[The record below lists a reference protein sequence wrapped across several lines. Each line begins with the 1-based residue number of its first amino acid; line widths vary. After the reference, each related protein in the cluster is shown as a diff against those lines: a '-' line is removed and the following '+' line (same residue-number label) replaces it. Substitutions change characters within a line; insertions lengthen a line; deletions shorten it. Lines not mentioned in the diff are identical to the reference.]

1 MSFGPPVTPPQ
12 RESDPRGLLRAT
24 HFQLTFVLATVL
36 LVVEAG
42 LFAAGVYASTDPI
55 RLGAFGSAAF
65 LSAIGLEIERNGAG
79 KPRLR
84 GGGLLFAIGLLEV
97 VICLRTGGLN
107 SPYFLLVASTCVF
120 LGLTIS
126 GARAIYM
133 AGMLVAAYILGLRF
147 FDGGGPKAAI
157 GAADVAAM
165 ATQAAFALLATSMA
179 VRAGTKHR
187 RSVETLE
194 VESTSDPLTSLDNRR
209 AFLRRLEG
217 ELARSERFSWPITM
231 LVIDLDHFK
240 KLNDV
245 HGHAVG
251 DDVLVETARLLRD
264 TAGTLDHVARVGGE
278 EFAVAAVAADPY
290 HGRDL
295 ADRIVKAFRLRNWGA
310 IRPGMKVTASVGV
323 AVLPPGAH
331 REGRTETVVGALME
345 CADRALYRVKQ
356 HGRDGFHVSEETP
369 VVSAR

>member
-1 MSFGPPVTPPQ
+1 VTPPH
-12 RESDPRGLLRAT
+12 REPDPHGLLRAS
-24 HFQLTFVLATVL
+24 HFQLTFVLATL
-36 LVVEAG
+36 LLLADGAFYLAG
-42 LFAAGVYASTDPI
+42 FVPAPDPI
-55 RLGAFGSAAF
+55 RLGAFASTAF
-65 LSAIGLEIERNGAG
+65 LGAIGLEIERNGAG
-79 KPRLR
+79 KPRVP
-84 GGGLLFAIGLLEV
+84 GGALLFVIGLLEV
-97 VICLRTGGLN
+97 VIVLRTGALR

-120 LGLTIS
+120 LGLTIA
-126 GARAIYM
+126 GVRAIYM
-133 AGMLVAAYILGLRF
+133 AAMLVAAYVLGIRF
-147 FDGGGPKAAI
+147 YGDGPAALD
-157 GAADVAAM
+157 AASIAAM
-165 ATQAAFALLATSMA
+165 ATHAAFALLATGMA
-179 VRAGTKHR
+179 IRAGAKHR

-194 VESTSDPLTSLDNRR
+194 VESTSDPLTTLDNRR

-251 DDVLVETARLLRD
+251 DEVLVETARLLRD
-264 TAGTLDHVARVGGE
+264 TAGTLDHTARVGGE

-295 ADRIVKAFRLRNWGA
+295 ADRIVKAFRLRNWAA

-356 HGRDGFHVSEETP
+356 NGRDGYHVSQETP